1 MDFGET
7 MFIES
12 LGMIDSENPDSADK
26 IFGYLFF
33 LQIYVGDD
41 NELWHALFLMTFLLI
56 KFQDDGSSADKIKN
70 DGIYSRYFTK
80 LVAKLKF
87 I

>member
-1 MDFGET
+1 MISFGDG
-7 MFIES
+7 IS
-12 LGMIDSENPDSADK
+12 LLLKKEIS
-26 IFGYLFF
+26 
-33 LQIYVGDD
+33 D
-41 NELWHALFLMTFLLI
+41 N
-56 KFQDDGSSADKIKN
+56 FQDDGSSADKIKN